1 MSIAFHPGT
10 THTQIEFYFDIQE
23 ALFLPLKMSKE
34 NIDTNIILWMI
45 I

>member
-10 THTQIEFYFDIQE
+10 THTQTEFYFDIQE